1 MANQITVN
9 ELNFRE
15 QCANAWNMLTKEQ
28 QTKYHC
34 LIDFVEAYCKLTN
47 EEFDY
52 EAKCRIT
59 EFVDSKDIR
68 SYERW
73 SEYQKKLGN
82 R

>member
-1 MANQITVN
+1 MASQITVN
-9 ELNFRE
+9 ELKFRE
-15 QCANAWNMLTKEQ
+15 QCSIAWNMLTKEQ

-52 EAKCRIT
+52 DAKCRIT
-59 EFVDSKDIR
+59 DFVNSNDHR

-73 SEYQKKLGN
+73 VEYQKLLGN